1 MSPSVSNIILL
12 RNIAYKHNTPLKLFW
27 VLFSFSLVMRPYLSS
42 LIILYSPSAHQ
53 TQALTAHPPT
63 FTVTAHVMFTCRWT
77 VYIICHEFIKSTDRT
92 YSWEL
97 LELERWAG
105 RNCPVSGR
113 VRVAIGSDALAFEL
127 QRSQV
132 HIFALLITNVNNAA
146 HTITYV
152 RPRDGVLCNVFIS
165 FLPEILQALNS

>member
-1 MSPSVSNIILL
+1 MSPSASNIILL
-12 RNIAYKHNTPLKLFW
+12 RNIAYKHYPPLKLFW
-27 VLFSFSLVMRPYLSS
+27 VLFSFSLVTRPYL
-42 LIILYSPSAHQ
+42 SPSAHQ

-77 VYIICHEFIKSTDRT
+77 VYIICHEFIKPSDRT

-146 HTITYV
+146 HTITYM

-165 FLPEILQALNS
+165 FLPEILQTLNS